1 MKPWYLLNATVN
13 DSIFQN
19 PDNMGF
25 YLIKAF
31 SLSKLIEQFQ
41 GLTISKNLVSASQ
54 DAVLMWASN
63 GKKMVTWHARKCS
76 CLFVCK
82 MCLLLQQCLQWSKEK
97 ALVWSDSLYL
107 VVKKQSRN

>member
-1 MKPWYLLNATVN
+1 MCQK
-13 DSIFQN
+13 FQN

-63 GKKMVTWHARKCS
+63 GKKNGNLTCSQLFLPICMQNVSVTATM
-76 CLFVCK
+76 F
-82 MCLLLQQCLQWSKEK
+82 
-97 ALVWSDSLYL
+97 A
-107 VVKKQSRN
+107 VK